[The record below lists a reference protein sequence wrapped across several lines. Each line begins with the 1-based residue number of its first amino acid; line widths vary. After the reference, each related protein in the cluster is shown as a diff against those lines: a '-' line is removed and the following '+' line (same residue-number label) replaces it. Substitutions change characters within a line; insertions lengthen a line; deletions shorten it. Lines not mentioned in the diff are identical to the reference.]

1 MEMNGRMLLPGVVAA
16 LTVGLAACGGDTG
29 GLRGSVEIDGSS
41 TVFPITEAVAEEFM
55 MNVSRAVRV
64 NVGFSGT
71 GGGFKRFC
79 AGETA
84 VSDASRPIKDSERA
98 LCAENGV
105 EFIDFTVSYDG
116 ISLVVN
122 PDNTW
127 VECLTVDELRRIWEP
142 GSEVGNWSQVRD
154 GFPDERILLYGPGT
168 DSGTFDYFTEAIM
181 GEEDA
186 SRSDYT
192 ASEDDNVLVQGVAGD
207 AGALGYFGFA
217 YYEENTERLGLLAV
231 DNGAGCVAPSRETI
245 RTNEYAPLS
254 RPMFIYVNTAA
265 LQDDHVEAFVR
276 YYMENAAEL
285 VPQVGYV
292 PLDPADYE
300 ANLARVANAVGG

>member
-1 MEMNGRMLLPGVVAA
+1 MMSARKAMVGLVVAA
-16 LTVGLAACGGDTG
+16 GVAACGGGDG
-29 GLRGSVEIDGSS
+29 VSGSVEIDGSS

-84 VSDASRPIKDSERA
+84 ISDASRAIKDTERA
-98 LCAENGV
+98 MCAENGV
-105 EFIDFTVSYDG
+105 EFIELTVAYDG
-116 ISLVVN
+116 ISVVVN

-127 VECLTVDELRRIWEP
+127 VDCVTVEELRRIWEP
-142 GSEVGNWSQVRD
+142 GSAVTSWAEVRD
-154 GFPDERILLYGPGT
+154 AFPDRELRLYGPGT

-207 AGALGYFGFA
+207 EGALGYFGFA
-217 YYEENTERLGLLAV
+217 YYEENRERIDVLAV
-231 DNGAGCVAPSRETI
+231 DNGDGCVAPSRETI

-265 LQDDHVEAFVR
+265 LREDHVRTFVR
-276 YYMENAAEL
+276 YYMENAPEL

-292 PLDPADYE
+292 ALEAEDYQ
-300 ANLARVANAVGG
+300 ANLARIDAVTGG